1 MIVTPLGLQSDNKMK
16 IGRAKLVNKPTETR
30 GKKYNKFFIFITSYV
45 ATDKSFPFKEEDDL
59 LVRIED
65 GKLVIEKC

>member
-1 MIVTPLGLQSDNKMK
+1 MSKMK
-16 IGRAKLVNKPTETR
+16 IGRAKLVNRPTETK

-59 LVRIED
+59 IVRIVD
-65 GKLVIEKC
+65 GKLIIEKSD